1 MNVELRRI
9 ARKDKYTIGHL
20 YINFRYVCDILEP
33 PDRLYF
39 GLPKVKGDTAIPTG
53 RYELVLNNY
62 SPRFGKQEPYKSLS
76 NGCVPLVKNVP
87 DFDGVRFHIGN
98 TVKDTDGCQ
107 LVGKNTI
114 VGQLTESRKTY
125 VYLWKTYFAKA
136 KANGERV
143 YLNII

>member
-20 YINFRYVCDILEP
+20 YINFRYFCDTLEP

-39 GLPKVKGDTAIPTG
+39 GKKKVKGDTAIPTG

-62 SPRFGKQEPYKSLS
+62 SPRFGKQEPYKSLG

-98 TVKDTDGCQ
+98 TVADTDGCQ
-107 LVGKNTI
+107 LVGKNTT
-114 VGQLTESRKTY
+114 VGKLTESRKTY
-125 VYLWKTYFAKA
+125 VNLWNTYFAKA
-136 KANGERV
+136 KANCERV